1 MSNEIEMIPLNKLVA
16 SPHNVRKTRSHEGM
30 SEFQASLLFHGV
42 LENLIVYETEN
53 GKFAVAAGERRRS
66 GLKALA
72 KAKKI
77 PSNFP
82 VPCLVR
88 PEDEAIE
95 LSLAENIQREP
106 MHPADQYVA
115 FAALLAE
122 GKGVEDVAARFGV
135 TPAIVTRRMKL
146 GRVSPVIIQ
155 AYREDEITL
164 EAVMAFTVS
173 ENHAEQEQAFA
184 EIRQRGNGL
193 YRNVIVRMLTH
204 DKVPTDDRRF
214 LLIGEETYLA
224 AGGSIVRDLF
234 DEEGGGYATDSA
246 LLERLAL
253 EKLSLEFETIKGGGW
268 KWIEITTAYAYEMR
282 RGFAVINPKRQA
294 LGAQDQARQA
304 ELIARADEIAELT
317 AGMEPEDGPLAEEYH
332 RLQAELADIERREYV
347 FDPAEIARAG
357 GWLTLDDEGHPI
369 TELGYV
375 RPDDIAELDVLR
387 RAGVGGADDADRVGH
402 AGEGAGPGDETGE
415 NGEDNPGDHLST
427 PGDKLAV
434 ASNSETIG
442 LSDALLTDLRA
453 ARTVGLRLELADR
466 PHVALRAVAH
476 SLAAHLIGHETG
488 ALAVNAREIYIPSIA
503 QSHCAND
510 ERLRRRVKQWEERLP
525 ERSGALW
532 TAIMAL
538 SEPELFDLIAVCAAL
553 SVDATHSRTADSANR
568 QRLAH
573 ADQLAET
580 MGLNMAQYWTA
591 TAEGFFSRVN
601 KTAILDAVAEATSDK
616 AARRLDGLKKPIMAA
631 EAEAA
636 VAGTGWLPRVL
647 RTACPP
653 VHESE
658 MQALAAE

>member
-16 SPHNVRKTRSHEGM
+16 SPHNVRKTRSREGVD
-30 SEFQASLLFHGV
+30 EFQASLLFHGV
-42 LENLIVYETEN
+42 LENLIVYETAN

-72 KAKKI
+72 KVKKI

-82 VPCLVR
+82 VPCLIR

-95 LSLAENIQREP
+95 LSLAENTLREP

-122 GKGVEDVAARFGV
+122 GKSVEDVAARFGV

-155 AYREDEITL
+155 AYRDDEITL

-173 ENHAEQEQAFA
+173 ENHAEQEQVFA
-184 EIRQRGNGL
+184 EISQRGSGF
-193 YRNVIVRMLTH
+193 YRNFIVRMLTH

-214 LLIGEETYLA
+214 LFIGEEAYLA
-224 AGGSIVRDLF
+224 AGGGIVRDLF

-253 EKLSLEFETIKGGGW
+253 EKLSLDLETIKAGGW
-268 KWIEITTAYAYEMR
+268 RWIEITTVYSYEMR
-282 RGFAVINPKRQA
+282 RGFAVINPKRQTLSA
-294 LGAQDQARQA
+294 DDQARQT
-304 ELIARADEIAELT
+304 ELIARAVEIAELT
-317 AGMEPEDGPLAEEYH
+317 GGMEPEDGPLAEEYLC
-332 RLQAELADIERREYV
+332 LQTELANMESREYV
-347 FDPAEIARAG
+347 FDPAEIALAG
-357 GWLTLDDEGHPI
+357 GWLTLDDEGHPV
-369 TELGYV
+369 TELGHV
-375 RPDDIAELDVLR
+375 RTDDIAELDALR
-387 RAGVGGADDADRVGH
+387 RTGVAEADDPDSEGYAGE
-402 AGEGAGPGDETGE
+402 GEGAGAGDETGE
-415 NGEDNPGDHLST
+415 NGEDNSGDRLSS
-427 PGDKLAV
+427 PGDKSALSSA
-434 ASNSETIG
+434 SETTG
-442 LSDALLTDLRA
+442 LSDALLTDLHA
-453 ARTVGLRLELADR
+453 ARTVALRLELADR
-466 PHVALRAVAH
+466 PHIALRAVAH
-476 SLAAHLIGHETG
+476 SLAAHLIGQETG
-488 ALAVNAREIYIPSIA
+488 ALAVNAREIYIPAIA
-503 QSHCAND
+503 QSRCADD
-510 ERLRRRVKQWEERLP
+510 ERLRRRVQQWEERLP
-525 ERSGALW
+525 DRPGALW
-532 TAIMAL
+532 AAIMAL
-538 SEPELFDLIAVCAAL
+538 PESDLFDLIAVCAAL
-553 SVDATHSRTADSANR
+553 SLDATHSRTADGANR

-636 VAGTGWLPRVL
+636 VAIQKPTFAGLLSVIHLIVR
-647 RTACPP
+647 
-653 VHESE
+653 
-658 MQALAAE
+658 

>member
-1 MSNEIEMIPLNKLVA
+1 MSTEIEMIPLNKLVA

-30 SEFQASLLFHGV
+30 VEFQASLLFHGV

-155 AYREDEITL
+155 VYREDEITL

-184 EIRQRGNGL
+184 EIRQRGNGF

-214 LLIGEETYLA
+214 LFIGEETYLA
-224 AGGSIVRDLF
+224 AGGGIVRDLF
-234 DEEGGGYATDSA
+234 DEDGGGYATDSA
-246 LLERLAL
+246 LLERLAV
-253 EKLSLEFETIKGGGW
+253 EKLSPELETIKGGGW
-268 KWIEITTAYAYEMR
+268 KWIEITTAYSYEMR
-282 RGFAVINPKRQA
+282 RGFGAINPKRQA
-294 LGAQDQARQA
+294 LSAEDQVRQA
-304 ELIARADEIAELT
+304 ELIARTDEIAELT
-317 AGMEPEDGPLAEEYH
+317 EGMEPEDGPLAEAYH
-332 RLQAELADIERREYV
+332 SLQAELADIERREYA
-347 FDPAEIARAG
+347 FDPAEIALAG
-357 GWLTLDDEGHPI
+357 GWLTLDDEGHPV

-375 RPDDIAELDVLR
+375 RPDDITELDALR
-387 RAGVGGADDADRVGH
+387 RAGVAGADDPN
-402 AGEGAGPGDETGE
+402 GEGHPGEGE
-415 NGEDNPGDHLST
+415 AARFGEDATQAVDHLSGQ
-427 PGDKLAV
+427 GDKLAL
-434 ASNSETIG
+434 AGTFESTG
-442 LSDALLTDLRA
+442 LSEALLTDLRA

-466 PHVALRAVAH
+466 PHIALRAVAH
-476 SLAAHLIGHETG
+476 SLAAHLIGQETG
-488 ALAVNAREIYIPSIA
+488 ALAVSAREIYIPAIA
-503 QSHCAND
+503 QSHCADD

-525 ERSGALW
+525 DRPGALW
-532 TAIMAL
+532 AAIMAL

-553 SVDATHSRTADSANR
+553 SLDATHSRTADGANK

-580 MGLNMAQYWTA
+580 MGLNMAQYWTP

-601 KTAILDAVAEATSDK
+601 KAAILDAVAEATSDK

-631 EAEAA
+631 EAQAA

-647 RTACPP
+647 RTASPP
-653 VHESE
+653 VQESE
-658 MQALAAE
+658 APALAAE